1 MNDSNATSVRARGDS
16 EKEVQLALRPAPGE
30 AIETVA
36 VARVAPR
43 PSPVGRLV
51 ACSQPLH
58 GFAALEA
65 RWPNLFNMWVRYH
78 LRLGVDV
85 LRVYDFDG
93 SFAEASA
100 PWVAGGRVIYEP
112 WRDRLDPEVVAAC
125 AERGAAKE

>member
-1 MNDSNATSVRARGDS
+1 
-16 EKEVQLALRPAPGE
+16 
-30 AIETVA
+30 
-36 VARVAPR
+36 
-43 PSPVGRLV
+43 
-51 ACSQPLH
+51 
-58 GFAALEA
+58 
-65 RWPNLFNMWVRYH
+65 MWVRYH

-125 AERGAAKE
+125 AERGAALCFELQAYSHCLLQARHNFPWAMLLHSPDTFLFSGKGEKIGSLLDRLDAHPRLLPVAILSVL